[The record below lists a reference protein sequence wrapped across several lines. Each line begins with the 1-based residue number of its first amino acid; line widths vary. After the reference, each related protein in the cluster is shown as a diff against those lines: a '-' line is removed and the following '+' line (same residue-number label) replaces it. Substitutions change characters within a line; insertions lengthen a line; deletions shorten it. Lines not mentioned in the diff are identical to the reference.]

1 MSIIKGLLFGRNE
14 KTGSPSTTFRT
25 TKSGAGFTLVELL
38 VVIAIISILATLLL
52 LQLGVARAKARDA
65 KRIADVNQVRSAL
78 ELFFDDNGRYLN
90 NNDAATIGSLKP
102 AYLINI
108 PRDPIA
114 PGCTDAYVGTV
125 AGAFNCYG
133 YAWTGTATTP
143 ARMQIWAELE
153 QRNVNALNNDTDIN
167 STGWSGAVMVG
178 ATEACVNTTPS
189 DCIYDSGQ
197 P

>member
-1 MSIIKGLLFGRNE
+1 MSTLLGLLGFG
-14 KTGSPSTTFRT
+14 TDGHL
-25 TKSGAGFTLVELL
+25 KSAQTRRDSRGFTLVELL

-78 ELFFDDNGRYLN
+78 ELWFDDNGSYL
-90 NNDAATIGSLKP
+90 ATNVMTGLKTSG
-102 AYLINI
+102 YLINI

-114 PGCTDAYVGTV
+114 VGCTDTYS
-125 AGAFNCYG
+125 GAVSSIFNCYS
-133 YAWTGTATTP
+133 YAWNPTSAP
-143 ARMQIWAELE
+143 RSFQVWAELE
-153 QRNVNALNNDTDIN
+153 QRNTNALNNDSDIPAVT
-167 STGWSGAVMVG
+167 SGWTNGNPING
-178 ATEACVNTTPS
+178 ATETCSTSAPN